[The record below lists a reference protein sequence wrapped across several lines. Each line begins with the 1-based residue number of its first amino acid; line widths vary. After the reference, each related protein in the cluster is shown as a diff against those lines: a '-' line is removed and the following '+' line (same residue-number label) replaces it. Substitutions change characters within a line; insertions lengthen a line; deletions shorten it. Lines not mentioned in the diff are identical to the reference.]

1 VKFKTNE
8 RPTLYAFC
16 GLPGAGK
23 STVARE
29 LERTTGAIRL
39 NVDEWVAALGM
50 DFWDDAFRHKLDR
63 RLYEHGL
70 TLLKH
75 GQSIIF
81 EDNFWTQAERN
92 EHRKIARRIDAAIE
106 LHYFD
111 VPFDELWRRLQNRN
125 AIGAHG
131 TVPITKELL
140 KKCWAKFE
148 PLDAA
153 ELSLFDSYVLHT

>member
-1 VKFKTNE
+1 MAFKTHK

-29 LERTTGAIRL
+29 LEKATGAIRL
-39 NVDEWVAALGM
+39 NVDEWVAALGV

-63 RLYEHGL
+63 RLYDHGL
-70 TLLKH
+70 TLLNH
-75 GQSIIF
+75 GQSIIL
-81 EDNFWTQAERN
+81 EDNFWTRSERDD
-92 EHRKIARRIDAAIE
+92 HRKVARKLGVAIE

-111 VPFDELWRRLQNRN
+111 VPFEELWRRLQIRN

-131 TVPITKELL
+131 TAPITKELL
-140 KKCWAKFE
+140 TKCWSKFE
-148 PLDAA
+148 RLDAE
-153 ELSLFDSYVLHT
+153 ELSLFDSYVLHS

>member
-1 VKFKTNE
+1 MTFKTNMQ
-8 RPTLYAFC
+8 PVLYAFC

-23 STVARE
+23 STIARE
-29 LERTTGAIRL
+29 LEKTTGAIRL
-39 NVDEWVAALGM
+39 NVDEWVAALGV

-75 GQSIIF
+75 GQSIII
-81 EDNFWTQAERN
+81 EDNLWTRVERD
-92 EHRKIARRIDAAIE
+92 EQRKMAHHLGIAIE
-106 LHYFD
+106 LHYFE
-111 VPFDELWRRLQNRN
+111 VSLDELWRRLQLRN

-140 KKCWAKFE
+140 TQCSSKFE
-148 PLDAA
+148 QVDKA
-153 ELSLFDSYVLHT
+153 ELALFDSYVIHR